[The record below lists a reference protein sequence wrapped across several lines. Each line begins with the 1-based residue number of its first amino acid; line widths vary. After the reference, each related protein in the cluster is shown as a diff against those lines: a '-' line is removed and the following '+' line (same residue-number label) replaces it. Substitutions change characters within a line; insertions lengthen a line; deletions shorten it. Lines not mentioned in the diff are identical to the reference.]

1 VESTDNYVTVHTTE
15 KGMIKKIMLR
25 NTMKRLEK
33 ELEGTLIQ
41 RCHRSYMVNFENI
54 KLVKLISTNLYIYMD
69 FPEEIRIPV
78 SRTYAEHV
86 HEFLNRVS
94 L

>member
-1 VESTDNYVTVHTTE
+1 
-15 KGMIKKIMLR
+15 
-25 NTMKRLEK
+25 
-33 ELEGTLIQ
+33 
-41 RCHRSYMVNFENI
+41 MVNFENI
-54 KLVKLISTNLYIYMD
+54 KLVKLISTNLYIYLD
-69 FPEEIRIPV
+69 FPDEIRIPV